1 MEYLVVLRVMGG
13 LSGFIIG
20 LWAFTLFRKHFI
32 KRREFFFM
40 QISAICLLMVSIYPD
55 SINIVAGMLA
65 LDNRQY
71 GRLIT
76 LLILS
81 NMLIWFLF
89 IGQRNRDALKSI
101 HFDLLVRR
109 LAVEKYFEKDFQDK
123 TKEITVVIPVL
134 NEAKNLDILLPRM
147 PESIM
152 GHSVGV
158 IIVDDGS
165 EDETLEVVKK
175 HGYSAISN
183 FFNRGGGAA
192 LRLGYDIATA
202 AGVKIIVTMDGDGQ
216 HMPEEIEQ
224 LVTPVLKDESDI
236 VIGSRVLGQREK
248 DSALRWIG
256 IHIFNFV
263 INMLAGTH
271 ITDCSSGFRA
281 FRIESLNKVLLIQ
294 DQFHTAEL
302 IIDASRKGVR
312 ITEAPVTIKR
322 RFSGQSKKGTNL
334 SYGLSFFRTVLKTWW
349 R

>member
-20 LWAFTLFRKHFI
+20 LWAFTLFRKHLI
-32 KRREFFFM
+32 KRREFLFM

-55 SINIVAGMLA
+55 SINIVAGMFA

-101 HFDLLVRR
+101 HFDLLARR
-109 LAVEKYFEKDFQDK
+109 LAMEKYFEKNFQNK
-123 TKEITVVIPVL
+123 AKEITVIIPVL
-134 NEAKNLDILLPRM
+134 NEAKNLDTLLPRM

-152 GHSVGV
+152 GHYIGV

-175 HGYSAISN
+175 HDYSAISN

-202 AGVKIIVTMDGDGQ
+202 AGAKIIVTMDGDGQ

-236 VIGSRVLGQREK
+236 VIGSRILGQREK
-248 DSALRWIG
+248 DSSLRWIG
-256 IHIFNFV
+256 IHVFSWMINF
-263 INMLAGTH
+263 LASTK
-271 ITDCSSGFRA
+271 ISDCSNGFRA
-281 FRIESLNKVLLIQ
+281 FRVDSLKKVMLTH

-302 IIDASRKGVR
+302 IIEAARKKLR
-312 ITEAPVTIKR
+312 ISEVPITVLR
-322 RFSGQSKKGTNL
+322 RHKGESKKGRNLLYGTNFL
-334 SYGLSFFRTVLKTWW
+334 KSILKAWFR
-349 R
+349 